1 MSEIE
6 RPVDDVLAHSEDEG
20 EWEDEPTRI
29 ESRPSGSQV
38 ISARL
43 PSDLAEGLLTAAAS
57 RGIRPSE
64 LVREAVEAW
73 LRPAAGSAV
82 DIRAYA
88 GNNMRLVMP
97 SWPQGRTENY
107 NLVVGVETTPERVEV
122 LPSVA

>member
-1 MSEIE
+1 MPEIE
-6 RPVDDVLAHSEDEG
+6 QPVDDVLARSEDEG
-20 EWEDEPTRI
+20 EWEDEPAQI

-43 PSDLAEGLLTAAAS
+43 PSDLAEGLLSAAAS
-57 RGIRPSE
+57 RGVRPSE

-73 LRPAAGSAV
+73 LRPAPGSVV

-88 GNNMRLVMP
+88 GSNMRLVMP
-97 SWPQGRTENY
+97 AWPQGRTENY
-107 NLVVGVETTPERVEV
+107 NLVVGVQATPERMEV